1 MFTCITLVRRLFKM
15 YKHELY
21 KIFTKKS
28 LYLVFFLLVL
38 LLVYANRTPMLDWV
52 MKDEAYDELYQTYG
66 GPITEE
72 VEAKVREQNRASDA
86 GELSLD
92 QATGDVYFHVAI
104 SGSYLR
110 QLEERKV
117 LLNNKLDTIDDRAY
131 EHLEATKELK
141 MLEKL
146 GNPYGFYKIQAW
158 KGMMDLIEPFFSVV
172 LIAIMI
178 LLGLSPVFA
187 EDHSQKTIGLVLA
200 TKHGKKRLVSAK
212 LLASITYIGVAF
224 ILLHLTNF
232 ILQLNGYGGLHG
244 WGAPMQSL
252 VTYPADYSMSPFAWD
267 VWQFYFIM
275 LTVQFLAGVAFGV
288 LVLCLSHLSKNV
300 LMTFFVSGSIL
311 ALPHILRLIGL
322 DRGFFE
328 TFNLFSYLEFMRIE
342 RLFDQFKVFN
352 FFGQPVLYST
362 YLIGLFGVVTL
373 VLVGV
378 LYYRSKHQQVKY

>member
-1 MFTCITLVRRLFKM
+1 M
-15 YKHELY
+15 H
-21 KIFTKKS
+21 
-28 LYLVFFLLVL
+28 
-38 LLVYANRTPMLDWV
+38 
-52 MKDEAYDELYQTYG
+52 
-66 GPITEE
+66 
-72 VEAKVREQNRASDA
+72 ASDA
-86 GELSLD
+86 GEISVD
-92 QATGDVYFHVAI
+92 QATGEVLFLVAS
-104 SGSYLR
+104 SGLKLE
-110 QLEERKV
+110 QLEGRKD
-117 LLNNKLDTIDDRAY
+117 LLNNKIATLEKTTY
-131 EHLEATKELK
+131 ESQKATKELE
-141 MLEKL
+141 MLEEL
-146 GNPYGFYKIQAW
+146 GNPYGFYRIQAW
-158 KGMMDLIEPFFSVV
+158 TGMMDLIEPFFSVV

-288 LVLCLSHLSKNV
+288 LVLCLSHLTKNI

-311 ALPHILRLIGL
+311 ALPHILRLKIG
-322 DRGFFE
+322 RAH
-328 TFNLFSYLEFMRIE
+328 
-342 RLFDQFKVFN
+342 V
-352 FFGQPVLYST
+352 
-362 YLIGLFGVVTL
+362 
-373 VLVGV
+373 
-378 LYYRSKHQQVKY
+378 